1 MMTTISLHTVG
12 SQSPQLIPVEISNAI
27 NAIDSIWFKA
37 HDYLVP
43 NGILES
49 MVGIATT
56 ACMGHLLAR
65 TFMLEK

>member
-56 ACMGHLLAR
+56 ACMGHLLAQ
-65 TFMLEK
+65 TFMLER